1 MFGTWKAEKA
11 VQALVDEAQAL
22 ADKLA
27 GAKPHFVDAYA
38 AWAQVWAVQ
47 HLAEGQDLAGVLS
60 WKPAE
65 AARFA
70 KSAATRIAAF
80 RKAREYERGDGLTI
94 WMHTARAV
102 SEPRILLPVQ
112 AIWRELA
119 KAGPNAPSMA
129 DEALVEAGLP
139 LGGAWVVPRGLSLAE

>member
-1 MFGTWKAEKA
+1 MFSTWKQEKA
-11 VQALVDEAQAL
+11 IAALVDEAQAL

-38 AWAQVWAVQ
+38 AWAQLWAVQ
-47 HLAEGQDLAGVLS
+47 HLAEGQDLAAMLG

-70 KSAATRIAAF
+70 KTAATRIAAY
-80 RKAREYERGDGLTI
+80 RKEREYERSDGLTI

-102 SEPRILLPVQ
+102 SEPRILPPLR
-112 AIWRELA
+112 AIWRVLGQ
-119 KAGPNAPSMA
+119 AGPNAASMA
-129 DEALVEAGLP
+129 EEALAEAGLP
-139 LGGAWVVPRGLSLAE
+139 VGGPRLVPRGVGEA